1 MLCLWDTRNLA
12 KPIFENKESASCIMR
27 CDFTNDQKA
36 ICSSTLEGVIN
47 VTDIASKKQTVKFD
61 TLHEMTRDGKGE
73 TKSNICYTV
82 RTLKNHPD
90 GGNKFAIGADMRFIN
105 TVDYDVTRDED
116 IRLQTVGKF
125 VGHFNSVRHI
135 ESSPDYKY
143 LLSSSEDHSIFLWD
157 TATFKPVNILAGHT
171 DLAVS
176 HSTLKAVL
184 NSLISIERG
193 GIPQQRYDRK
203 QLMGRQ
209 YQDLEV

>member
-1 MLCLWDTRNLA
+1 MLCLWDARNLA

-27 CDFTNDQKA
+27 CDFTNDQKS
-36 ICSSTLEGVIN
+36 ICSSTLEGVIH

-61 TLHEMTRDGKGE
+61 TLHEMTRDGKGDM
-73 TKSNICYTV
+73 KSNICYTV

-105 TVDYDVTRDED
+105 TVDYDVNRDED

-143 LLSSSEDHSIFLWD
+143 LLSSSE
-157 TATFKPVNILAGHT
+157 P
-171 DLAVS
+171 
-176 HSTLKAVL
+176 
-184 NSLISIERG
+184 
-193 GIPQQRYDRK
+193 
-203 QLMGRQ
+203 
-209 YQDLEV
+209 